1 MSRFS
6 ALVLTSLTLGFIT
19 GRILSPD
26 LGALYEWVLYALIF
40 LIGLDLGMEFDF
52 NALRKSGRLGLSLAV
67 TTILGS
73 IAGAL
78 LGGLLLDIPIRYAS
92 AIGAGCGWYSITGPI
107 IAQYSAIYGT
117 LGFLANLLREILT
130 VTLYPFLV
138 RWIPPEVGLTIG
150 GATTM
155 DTTLGVIAK
164 TGGKEVSLVAFIH
177 GFVITMLVPFLLPL
191 ILGGG

>member
-6 ALVLTSLTLGFIT
+6 AMVIASLALGFIAGKT
-19 GRILSPD
+19 LSPG
-26 LGALYEWVLYALIF
+26 LGNLYEWVLYVLIF
-40 LIGLDLGMEFDF
+40 LIGLDLGRGMNLE
-52 NALRKSGRLGLSLAV
+52 ALRKSGRVGVFLAV

-73 IAGAL
+73 ISGAL
-78 LGGLLLDIPIRYAS
+78 LAGLIVGVPFRYAS

-107 IAQYSAIYGT
+107 IAQYSATYGT

-138 RWIPPEVGLTIG
+138 RRIPAEVGLTVG

-155 DTTLGVIAK
+155 DTTLGIITKA
-164 TGGKEVSLVAFIH
+164 GGREVALVAFVH
-177 GFVITMLVPFLLPL
+177 GFVITMAVPFLLPL
-191 ILGGG
+191 MLGG

>member
-1 MSRFS
+1 MNRFPVMVI
-6 ALVLTSLTLGFIT
+6 ASLSLGFIA

-26 LGALYEWVLYALIF
+26 LGNLYEWVLYALIF
-40 LIGLDLGMEFDF
+40 LIGVDLGKGLDF
-52 NALRKSGRLGLSLAV
+52 NALRKSGSLGVFLAI

-78 LGGLLLDIPIRYAS
+78 LAGLFLGIPPRYAS

-130 VTLYPFLV
+130 VILYPFSV
-138 RWIPPEVGLTIG
+138 RLIPPEVGLTMG

-155 DTTLGVIAK
+155 DTTLGIITRA
-164 TGGKEVSLVAFIH
+164 GGKEIALIAFVH
-177 GFVITMLVPFLLPL
+177 GFVITMVVPILLPL
-191 ILGGG
+191 ILGR